1 VKVSYRWLKDYT
13 SIPWSPEELAEKLTM
28 AGIEV
33 GSIDSLAPDLPNVY
47 VGEIVRVE
55 PHPQADLSVCQID
68 LKSQMLT
75 IVCGAPNAR
84 VGLKVPVALVGAVL
98 PNGMQIKEVELQGV
112 VSSGMACSEQELGLG
127 DDHSGVME
135 LPADVQVGQDLVTAL
150 GFDDQILD
158 ISVYANRPDLMSMLG
173 IAREVAAL
181 AGTKLAYPD
190 TEVPETDQAIEDLT
204 SVTVED
210 SDKCPRYCAR
220 VISDVAMKASPL
232 WMQQRL
238 RAVGMRPINIVVD
251 ITNFVMLETGQPLH
265 AFDYDQLGENRIVV
279 RTPAENET
287 HFVTLD
293 GIERELSEDMLM
305 ICDAEKPVCI
315 GGVMGGE
322 NTEVTDRTKTILLE
336 AANFKAANIR
346 RTARKLAIGSEA
358 AARFEKGIDP
368 EAAIM
373 AINRAAK
380 LLADL
385 AGGRVARG
393 IIDVN
398 YVEVGTRA
406 IELRPGQ
413 VNSLLGTGIDQDAMV
428 EILTR
433 LELEVDR
440 SVEPWLVQVPPFRR
454 DLELECDLIEEIA
467 RFWGYDKI
475 PVTLPGDKG
484 CAGGEGRDL
493 TLIDQIKAKLVGAGL
508 SEIVTYAFV
517 NRQSLVQSGLDQIP
531 ELSKMIALANPLTE
545 EHAVMRTTLMPSLL
559 ECAAYNFSRQQQ
571 DLSLFEVG
579 SVYLAEELPLQKR
592 PVEEKRLALLLAG
605 ERIPLHWSLEP
616 QAYDFYDLKGLVEL
630 VLSGFAHELVWER
643 GTLPIFHPGRQSW
656 IAAGGRVIAV
666 MGEVHPEIQKN
677 YRLPGRVYLAEVSLD
692 HLFQAEKPVPEF
704 QVLPKYPSVDRDL
717 ALLVSEDIPVGLLIE
732 ELKQAGGSMLQ
743 SIEIFD
749 VYQGRQ
755 IAEGQKSVAFSFI
768 FQADRSLTDEE
779 VNDQLNHMYQA
790 LKNKFDAKLR

>member
-1 VKVSYRWLKDYT
+1 MKVSYRWLKDYT

-454 DLELECDLIEEIA
+454 DLELECDLV
-467 RFWGYDKI
+467 RRS
-475 PVTLPGDKG
+475 PG
-484 CAGGEGRDL
+484 L
-493 TLIDQIKAKLVGAGL
+493 GL
-508 SEIVTYAFV
+508 
-517 NRQSLVQSGLDQIP
+517 
-531 ELSKMIALANPLTE
+531 
-545 EHAVMRTTLMPSLL
+545 
-559 ECAAYNFSRQQQ
+559 
-571 DLSLFEVG
+571 
-579 SVYLAEELPLQKR
+579 
-592 PVEEKRLALLLAG
+592 
-605 ERIPLHWSLEP
+605 
-616 QAYDFYDLKGLVEL
+616 
-630 VLSGFAHELVWER
+630 
-643 GTLPIFHPGRQSW
+643 
-656 IAAGGRVIAV
+656 
-666 MGEVHPEIQKN
+666 
-677 YRLPGRVYLAEVSLD
+677 
-692 HLFQAEKPVPEF
+692 
-704 QVLPKYPSVDRDL
+704 
-717 ALLVSEDIPVGLLIE
+717 
-732 ELKQAGGSMLQ
+732 
-743 SIEIFD
+743 
-749 VYQGRQ
+749 
-755 IAEGQKSVAFSFI
+755 
-768 FQADRSLTDEE
+768 
-779 VNDQLNHMYQA
+779 
-790 LKNKFDAKLR
+790 